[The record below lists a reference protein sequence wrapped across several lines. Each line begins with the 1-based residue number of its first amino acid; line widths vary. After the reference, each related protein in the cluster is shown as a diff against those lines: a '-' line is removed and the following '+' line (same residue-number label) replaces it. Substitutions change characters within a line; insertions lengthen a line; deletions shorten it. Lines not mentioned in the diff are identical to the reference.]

1 LQVAQKEDVVPKV
14 VEPKQ
19 EVPDEDF
26 GSDDAFDLIADS
38 DTDHDT
44 FFGSR

>member
-1 LQVAQKEDVVPKV
+1 LQVAQKEDVALK
-14 VEPKQ
+14 E
-19 EVPDEDF
+19 EAPDEEF

-38 DTDHDT
+38 DTDADT